1 MAQGQTSPTIDN
13 RGAATAAAQPS
24 STVQPRKPE
33 STGWKV
39 FRWFRWLLA
48 FSIALTMVPLVGV
61 TYLYEDRRVCET
73 TTVRSSGG
81 GTEAATTDCRTLS
94 LTDLFPILG
103 VVAFLLLPDVG
114 KLKIGGFEFQ
124 RLTDKVEE
132 QTRELRSLQQTVLKV
147 TTSNVMSVNH
157 GGEELFPF
165 IAAFYEEQ
173 VARFDVLSAEFTN
186 IDRDLLAGDEA
197 LPEKLASIDSAIQI
211 REKGG
216 RLRVSLMNAAADD
229 MEQLLTAAK
238 DAGDKADKSGK
249 TPQSSDE
256 MEAAYRGEAE

>member
-1 MAQGQTSPTIDN
+1 M
-13 RGAATAAAQPS
+13 
-24 STVQPRKPE
+24 
-33 STGWKV
+33 
-39 FRWFRWLLA
+39 
-48 FSIALTMVPLVGV
+48 GV
-61 TYLYEDRRVCET
+61 TYLYEDRRVCEA

-173 VARFDVLSAEFTN
+173 VARFDVASERFTSV
-186 IDRDLLAGDEA
+186 DRDLLAGDDA
-197 LPEKLASIDSAIQI
+197 LRDQLASIDSAIQE
-211 REKGG
+211 RATG
-216 RLRVSLMNAAADD
+216 RPLLPSRMNAVVDAMEHLGAASKLA
-229 MEQLLTAAK
+229 Q
-238 DAGDKADKSGK
+238 DKADKSDK
-249 TPQSSDE
+249 TSQSPDDLG
-256 MEAAYRGEAE
+256 ATYPRGAG